1 MHTIEICV
9 GSSCFVKG
17 SNELVLILKKYL
29 EDNNLEDK
37 VQLKGAFCMGQCAK
51 GLGIRVDGKLLEGV
65 TLNNALELIEL
76 ELNINEEL

>member
-17 SNELVLILKKYL
+17 SNELVEKLKKDL
-29 EDNNLEDK
+29 EENHLEDK

-51 GLGIRVDGKLLEGV
+51 GLGVRVDGKLLEVV
-65 TLNNALELIEL
+65 TLDNAIDLIEI
-76 ELNINEEL
+76 ELNSL

>member
-17 SNELVLILKKYL
+17 SNELVLILKKYIEDNHL
-29 EDNNLEDK
+29 EDQ

-76 ELNINEEL
+76 ELNM

>member
-17 SNELVLILKKYL
+17 SNELVEMLKKYL
-29 EDNNLEDK
+29 EDNHLEEQ

-51 GLGIRVDGKLLEGV
+51 GLGVRVDGHLLEGV
-65 TLNNALELIEL
+65 TLANAITLIEV
-76 ELNINEEL
+76 ELAK

>member
-17 SNELVLILKKYL
+17 SNQLVEMLKKYL
-29 EDNNLEDK
+29 EEKNLEDQ

-51 GLGIRVDGKLLEGV
+51 GLGVRVDGKLLEGV
-65 TLNNALELIEL
+65 TLANAISLIEI
-76 ELNINEEL
+76 ELNANL

>member
-17 SNELVLILKKYL
+17 SNELVEMLKKYL
-29 EDNNLEDK
+29 EDHHLEDQ

-51 GLGIRVDGKLLEGV
+51 GLGVRVDGHLLEGV
-65 TLNNALELIEL
+65 TLANAIALIEV
-76 ELNINEEL
+76 ELAK

>member
-1 MHTIEICV
+1 MQVIEICV

-29 EDNNLEDK
+29 EEK

-51 GLGIRVDGKLLEGV
+51 GLGVRVNGKLLEGV
-65 TLNNALELIEL
+65 TLSNALEMIEL
-76 ELNINEEL
+76 ELSID

>member
-17 SNELVLILKKYL
+17 SNELVEKLKKYL
-29 EDNNLEDK
+29 EDHQLEDR

-51 GLGIRVDGKLLEGV
+51 GLGVRVDGKLLEGV
-65 TLNNALELIEL
+65 TLYNAIDLIET
-76 ELNINEEL
+76 ELNLVL

>member
-17 SNELVLILKKYL
+17 SNELVEKLKKYL
-29 EDNNLEDK
+29 EENHLEDK

-51 GLGIRVDGKLLEGV
+51 GLGVRVDGKLLEGV
-65 TLNNALELIEL
+65 TLANAIDLIEI
-76 ELNINEEL
+76 ELNSL

>member
-17 SNELVLILKKYL
+17 SNQLVELLKKYL
-29 EDNNLEDK
+29 EEKNLEDQ

-51 GLGIRVDGKLLEGV
+51 GLGVRVDGKLLEGV
-65 TLNNALELIEL
+65 TLANAISLIEA
-76 ELNINEEL
+76 ELNANL

>member
-17 SNELVLILKKYL
+17 SNELVDKLKKYL
-29 EDNNLEDK
+29 EENHLEDK

-51 GLGIRVDGKLLEGV
+51 GLGVRVDGKLLEGV
-65 TLNNALELIEL
+65 TLANAIDLIEI
-76 ELNINEEL
+76 ELNSL

>member
-17 SNELVLILKKYL
+17 SNELVVLLKKYI
-29 EDNNLEDK
+29 EEKNLEDQ

-51 GLGIRVDGKLLEGV
+51 GLGVRIDGKLLEGV
-65 TLNNALELIEL
+65 TLANALDKIEA
-76 ELNINEEL
+76 ELNVLL

>member
-17 SNELVLILKKYL
+17 SNELVAELKKYIEENHL
-29 EDNNLEDK
+29 EDS

-51 GLGIRVDGKLLEGV
+51 GLGVRVDGKLLEGV
-65 TLNNALELIEL
+65 TLSNAIELIDLELSK
-76 ELNINEEL
+76 

>member
-1 MHTIEICV
+1 MQVIEICV

-29 EDNNLEDK
+29 EENNLEEK

-51 GLGIRVDGKLLEGV
+51 GLGVRVNGKLLEGV
-65 TLNNALELIEL
+65 TLSNALEMIEL
-76 ELNINEEL
+76 ELSID

>member
-17 SNELVLILKKYL
+17 SNELVEMLKKYL
-29 EDNNLEDK
+29 EENNLEDK

-51 GLGIRVDGKLLEGV
+51 GLGVRVDGKLLEGV
-65 TLNNALELIEL
+65 TLSNAISLIEC
-76 ELNINEEL
+76 ELNA

>member
-17 SNELVLILKKYL
+17 SNELVEKLKKYL
-29 EDNNLEDK
+29 EENNLEDK

-51 GLGIRVDGKLLEGV
+51 GLGVRVDGKLLEGV
-65 TLNNALELIEL
+65 TLSNAIDLIEI
-76 ELNINEEL
+76 ELNSSL

>member
-17 SNELVLILKKYL
+17 SNELVELLKNYL
-29 EDNNLEDK
+29 AENHLEDK

-51 GLGIRVDGKLLEGV
+51 GLGVRVDGKLLEGV
-65 TLNNALELIEL
+65 TISNAIEL
-76 ELNINEEL
+76 VDLALNEVL

>member
-17 SNELVLILKKYL
+17 SNELVEMLKKYL
-29 EDNNLEDK
+29 EEKKLEDK

-51 GLGIRVDGKLLEGV
+51 GLGIRVDGKLLENV
-65 TLNNALELIEL
+65 TLANALDKIEIEL
-76 ELNINEEL
+76 NDVL